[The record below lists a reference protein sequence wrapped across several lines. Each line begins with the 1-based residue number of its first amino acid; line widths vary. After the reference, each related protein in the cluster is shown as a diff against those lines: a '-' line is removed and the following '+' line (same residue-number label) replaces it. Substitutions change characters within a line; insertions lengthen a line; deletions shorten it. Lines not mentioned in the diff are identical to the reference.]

1 MEQLKEIVR
10 NIKNKT
16 IAPVYFLM
24 GDEPYYIDNV
34 ADYIESNVL
43 TEEEKGFNQ
52 MILYGRDVT
61 IQDIVS
67 NAKRFPLMADK
78 QVIIVKEAQELAK
91 TIEQLDDYVNQ
102 PQPSTVLVFCYKYK
116 TIDKRKKLYKSLQKK
131 AVLFESNRLKE
142 YKLEGWLQQTVSKR
156 GYSIDPKSAAMLI
169 EFLGN
174 DLSKIVK
181 ELDKLALVLPKGQP
195 ITAEVIEKN
204 IGISKDYNNFELMK
218 AIVDRNQFHAY
229 KIANHFAQNPRNN
242 PFVVTIGIV
251 YAYFSKL
258 LLYHGL
264 QDKSPQ
270 NVMRNL
276 KIVQYAIKDYEL
288 GFKTYPMKRVSQ
300 IIAHLKEVD
309 LKGKGVGASQLPQ
322 GDLLKEMLIKIFN

>member
-1 MEQLKEIVR
+1 MEQLKEIVKD
-10 NIKNKT
+10 IKNKRL
-16 IAPVYFLM
+16 APVYFLM

-34 ADYIESNVL
+34 ADYIEEHVL

-52 MILYGRDVT
+52 MILYGRDVS

-78 QVIIVKEAQELAK
+78 QVIIVKEAQDLAK

-102 PQPSTVLVFCYKYK
+102 PQPSTVLVLCYKYK
-116 TIDKRKKLYKSLQKK
+116 TIDKRKKLYKSLQKH
-131 AVLFESNRLKE
+131 AVLFESNRLKD
-142 YKLEGWLQQTVSKR
+142 YKLEGWLQQTVTKR

-181 ELDKLALVLPKGQP
+181 ELDKLTLVLPKGQP

-218 AIVDRNQFHAY
+218 AIVD
-229 KIANHFAQNPRNN
+229 
-242 PFVVTIGIV
+242 
-251 YAYFSKL
+251 
-258 LLYHGL
+258 
-264 QDKSPQ
+264 
-270 NVMRNL
+270 
-276 KIVQYAIKDYEL
+276 
-288 GFKTYPMKRVSQ
+288 
-300 IIAHLKEVD
+300 
-309 LKGKGVGASQLPQ
+309 
-322 GDLLKEMLIKIFN
+322 